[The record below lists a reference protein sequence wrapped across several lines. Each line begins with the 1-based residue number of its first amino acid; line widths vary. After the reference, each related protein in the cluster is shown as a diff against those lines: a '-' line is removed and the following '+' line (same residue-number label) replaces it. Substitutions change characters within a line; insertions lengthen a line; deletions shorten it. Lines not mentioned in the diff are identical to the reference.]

1 MFEPIY
7 NAFINISK
15 ILRNTELHHIG
26 MDTSDTN
33 ASNDI
38 QKPIDIITNNILK
51 DCVEEMPEFIGYIS
65 EEEKEL
71 TIIRKERK
79 KGFILVFDPLD
90 GSKNVLSNLT
100 VGTIYG
106 IYEYDVDSDEIVF
119 LVQSGYCLY
128 GPSTLLVKTDQY
140 DVSLFQLK
148 NDSFE
153 FQKKIELLNAKNEKM
168 YSINASYDYGDK
180 ITELVKIYNENGYT
194 QRWLGAMVADTH
206 QLVMRGGLFLYPG
219 NKKMPNGKI
228 RLLYEA
234 LPMAHIIT
242 LLGGKA
248 INTNGDIILGLLD
261 GLKLKSGEIH
271 GTTPLIMCSENEYE
285 KLKHILNE

>member
-26 MDTSDTN
+26 KDTLDTN
-33 ASNDI
+33 TSNDI

-71 TIIRKERK
+71 TITRKERDR
-79 KGFILVFDPLD
+79 GFILVFDPLD

-106 IYEYDVDSDEIVF
+106 IYEYDVDKDEIVF

-128 GPSTLLVKTDQY
+128 GPSTLLVKTEQY

-148 NDSFE
+148 DDSFE
-153 FQKKIELLNAKNEKM
+153 FQKKIELLNAKNEKI
-168 YSINASYDYGDK
+168 YSINASYDYEDK
-180 ITELVKIYNENGYT
+180 ITQQLKLYNENGYT

-206 QLVMRGGLFLYPG
+206 QLIMRGGIFMYPG
-219 NKKMPNGKI
+219 NEKMPSGKI
-228 RLLYEA
+228 RFLYEA
-234 LPMAHIIT
+234 LPMAHIVT
-242 LLGGKA
+242 LLGGIA
-248 INTNGDIILGLLD
+248 INTNGDMILGLLD
-261 GLKLKSGEIH
+261 GLKLKSGKIH